1 MGCDKR
7 IPAKERRPQAF
18 AMWCSGDSQATIA
31 ERFGVTPQQISKDVN
46 SHAETLPD
54 VIGANSRIRRML
66 DEMDEVAAVLLADI
80 RQRASSVGR
89 LSSALM
95 QLYDRQAKLLGLDK
109 PGYRATEWETEGLD
123 PININELEQAANE
136 ERHGQ
141 VDPSEWSTDKESDD
155 GDTD

>member
-66 DEMDEVAAVLLADI
+66 DEMDEVAAVLLEDI

-89 LSSALM
+89 LASALM
-95 QLYDRQAKLLGLDK
+95 QLHDRQAKLLGLDA
-109 PGYRATEWETEGLD
+109 PSYRAIESEQEGMD
-123 PININELEQAANE
+123 PININELELSANE

-141 VDPSEWSTDKESDD
+141 VDPAEWSNKESDN